1 MMRSKRVAQR
11 VHALRMKMKLVRSI
25 MKPSVNRLQ
34 KGRAHMQFIVN
45 FDAESAIPGLV
56 KTKAEE
62 EGITP
67 EMLIKRA
74 ISGYLGT
81 YGNVEPQEPQKAT
94 SLREFFQD
102 RGLINKT

>member
-1 MMRSKRVAQR
+1 MNQYRMVAQR
-11 VHALRMKMKLVRSI
+11 EHALRMKMKPVRSTQ
-25 MKPSVNRLQ
+25 KTSLLGRW

-45 FDAESAIPGLV
+45 FDADSTIPDLV
-56 KTKAEE
+56 KNKAEE

>member
-1 MMRSKRVAQR
+1 
-11 VHALRMKMKLVRSI
+11 
-25 MKPSVNRLQ
+25 
-34 KGRAHMQFIVN
+34 MQFIVN
-45 FDAESAIPGLV
+45 FDADSTIPDLV
-56 KTKAEE
+56 KNKAEE

-94 SLREFFQD
+94 NLGACMVSRIGNRHATRSEIQAWPDSWLR
-102 RGLINKT
+102 